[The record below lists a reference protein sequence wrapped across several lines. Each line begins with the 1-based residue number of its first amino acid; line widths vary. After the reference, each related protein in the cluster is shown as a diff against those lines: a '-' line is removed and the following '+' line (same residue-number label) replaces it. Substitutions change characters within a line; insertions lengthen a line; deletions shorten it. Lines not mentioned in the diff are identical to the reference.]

1 MFFIFTVTTA
11 APITTP
17 TAAPTTTTTTTP
29 SKFVL
34 IITNKMKAK
43 YHTIITFL
51 KSNHKATETQ
61 GNATPLSHIY
71 NRSLF
76 LVRYRNLQNRMLG

>member
-1 MFFIFTVTTA
+1 MVFIFTVTTAAPITTPTAAPITTPTA

-51 KSNHKATETQ
+51 NSNHKATETE
-61 GNATPLSHIY
+61 GNATPLSRIY
-71 NRSLF
+71 NR
-76 LVRYRNLQNRMLG
+76 